1 MRSFTDTFIKHPVL
15 AAVVNLV
22 ILLVGWRA
30 MSSLPI
36 QQYPKIESS
45 SVLITTV
52 YYGASAETVRGFLTT
67 PIERAVSAISGVDY
81 VESTSRAG
89 VSTITVHLKLNHN
102 STAALAEVTARLQQV
117 RSELPAEA
125 EPPVVEVQR
134 ADRPYASFYLSFTS
148 NDRDIPALTDWLT
161 RNMQPRLTTL
171 AGVQRVDVV
180 GGRPIAMRIWI
191 DPDRLAALNLAPG
204 DVHAALQRN
213 NYLAAVGQTK
223 GDLVQIN
230 LLANTDLRSP
240 EEFKNL
246 VVAERNGAIVRL
258 SDVARVELGAEEANF
273 ITKFNDKEAV
283 YLGVWPLVGTNEIE
297 LAHRLKDE
305 MNLIRPTLP
314 RDIDMQLAYDA
325 TVFMEDA
332 LHEISKTL
340 AETILI
346 VGLVVF
352 LFMGSVRTA
361 LVPLVAMPV
370 SLVGAAIV
378 MSAFGFSL
386 NLLTILAIVLSVG
399 LVVDDAIVVV
409 ENVERHVREGK
420 TRIQAALVGARELV
434 GPILA
439 MTVTLAAVYTPIGFQ
454 GGLTGSLFLEF
465 AITLAAAVVVSG
477 IVAVTLSPVMSSRFV
492 HEHGH
497 EGRLT
502 RWVNHGFEFV
512 RRRYERLLDGALQ
525 MRWSIVA
532 ASVLVMIAAV
542 PLYNYSRRELA
553 PVEDQSHISLFMQA
567 SPDASLEATN
577 RASLQVVKAVTSF
590 PEARFMW
597 SLTAPWGG
605 FGGMVAKNWKE
616 RSRTTEQMYGQ
627 LYGAVSQ
634 VPGLQVFPRLDPPL
648 PTPGQYDVE
657 MILESDASPEEM
669 LQMAGAVVGAGW
681 QSGKFLY
688 VDTDLKIDLPEAHV
702 VIDRDE
708 VADLGLDLA
717 SVGRE
722 LGTLLGGGYVNR
734 FNYYDRSYKV
744 IPQILERDR
753 STVGPLLDLKI
764 KTPSGALVPVST
776 FTHIESSTAPRTLN
790 RFQQRNAVRIFGG
803 VRPGVTKEE
812 GLRVLEAAAGNVAG
826 PGVGIDYAGESRQI
840 RLEGAALTVTLG
852 FAVILI
858 YLVLA
863 AQFRSFRD
871 PLIVLLGSVPLAIS
885 GALIFSFLNLTTI
898 NIYSQIGLITLVG
911 LIAKN
916 GILIVQFANTLQSR
930 GVARLA
936 ALREAS
942 LTRLRPVLMT
952 SAATVFGHLPLV
964 FASGPGSA
972 ARNSIGTV
980 LVTGMT
986 LGTIFTLFVVP
997 VFYSI
1002 IAAEHK
1008 PAPVTTAE
1016 HPAVQPILLEEPAHA

>member
-15 AAVVNLV
+15 AVVVNLV
-22 ILLVGWRA
+22 IVLVGWRA
-30 MSSLPI
+30 ITTLPV
-36 QQYPKIESS
+36 QQYPNIQSS

-67 PIERAVSAISGVDY
+67 PIERVVSAISGVDY

-148 NDRDIPALTDWLT
+148 SAREIPALTDWLT
-161 RNMQPRLTTL
+161 RNMQPQLSTL

-223 GDLVQIN
+223 GDLVQVN
-230 LLANTDLRSP
+230 LLANTDLRTP

-246 VVAERNGAIVRL
+246 VVAERNGAIGRL
-258 SDVARVELGAEEANF
+258 SDVAQVELGAEEADF
-273 ITKFNDKEAV
+273 ITKFSDKEAV
-283 YLGVWPLVGTNEIE
+283 YLGVWPLVGSNEIE
-297 LAHRLKDE
+297 VANRLHAE
-305 MNLIRPTLP
+305 MARIRPTLP
-314 RDIDMQLAYDA
+314 KDIDMRLAYDA

-332 LHEISKTL
+332 LREITKTL
-340 AETILI
+340 IETILI

-352 LFMGSVRTA
+352 LFLGSIRTA

-370 SLVGAAIV
+370 SLIGAGAA
-378 MSAFGFSL
+378 MMAFGFSL

-409 ENVERHVREGK
+409 ENVERHVHLGK
-420 TRIQAALVGARELV
+420 TRLQAALVGARELV
-434 GPILA
+434 GPIIA
-439 MTVTLAAVYTPIGFQ
+439 MTITLAAVYAPIGFQ

-477 IVAVTLSPVMSSRFV
+477 IVAVTLSPVMSSKFV
-492 HEHGH
+492 HPQGK
-497 EGRLT
+497 EGKLT
-502 RWVNHGFEFV
+502 QLVNRGFEVV
-512 RRRYERLLDGALQ
+512 RSTYARLLDGALQ
-525 MRWSIVA
+525 MRPAIVA
-532 ASVLVMIAAV
+532 AAILVMLAAW
-542 PLYNYSRRELA
+542 PLYNYSKRELA
-553 PVEDQSHISLFMQA
+553 PVEDQSHISLFMDVP
-567 SPDASLEATN
+567 PDATLAANN
-577 RASLQVVKAVTSF
+577 RASLDVVKAVTSF
-590 PEARFMW
+590 PEAKFMW
-597 SLTAPWGG
+597 SLTASWGA
-605 FGGMVAKNWKE
+605 FGGMVAKDWKE
-616 RSRTTEQMYGQ
+616 RERSTAQIFPA

-634 VPGLQVFPRLDPPL
+634 IPGVRVFPRLDPPL
-648 PTPGQYDVE
+648 PTPGSYDVE
-657 MILESDASPEEM
+657 LVLQSDEPPEQM
-669 LQMAGAVVGAGW
+669 LQRAGAVVGAGW

-688 VDTDLKIDLPEAHV
+688 VDTDLKIDLPEARV
-702 VIDRDE
+702 VIDRDQ

-717 SVGRE
+717 TVGRE
-722 LGTLLGGGYVNR
+722 LGTALGGGYVNR
-734 FNYYDRSYKV
+734 CNYFDRSYKV
-744 IPQILERDR
+744 IPQVGEDDR
-753 STVGPLLDLKI
+753 RIVGPLLDLKI
-764 KTPSGALVPVST
+764 NTLTGQLVPVLT
-776 FTHIESSTAPRTLN
+776 FTRIEATTAPRTLT
-790 RFQQRNAVRIFGG
+790 RFQQRNSVRVFGAVNA
-803 VRPGVTKEE
+803 GVTKAE
-812 GLRVLEAAAGNVAG
+812 GLRVLETAATSLKA
-826 PGVGIDYAGESRQI
+826 PGLTIDHAGESRQI
-840 RLEGAALTVTLG
+840 RREGGALTVTLG

-885 GALIFSFLNLTTI
+885 GALIFTFLNLTTL
-898 NIYSQIGLITLVG
+898 NIYSQVGLITLVG

-916 GILIVQFANTLQSR
+916 GILIVQFANTLQER
-930 GVARLA
+930 GLAKMA
-936 ALREAS
+936 ALREAT

-952 SAATVFGHLPLV
+952 SAATVFGHFPLV
-964 FASGPGSA
+964 LASGPGSA
-972 ARNSIGTV
+972 ARNSIGMV

-986 LGTIFTLFVVP
+986 LGTVFTLFIVP
-997 VFYSI
+997 VFYSL

-1008 PAPVTTAE
+1008 PAPAY
-1016 HPAVQPILLEEPAHA
+1016 EPVGQEVLA